1 MPPST
6 IVGATD
12 AVELQRR
19 SWALVWAVATPYWFF
34 MLATRMLGFNMA
46 TALDP
51 RIIIAPPHLRVLQHL
66 LLLPLLVLFLR
77 SALLVGWRESQRLR
91 ALWLHAG
98 MAIFFALLARPI
110 LVVLVAMQRGEVGL
124 LDELFRS
131 IIGPSFSL
139 VLWSSSGAD
148 FLLSYLGALLLVF
161 AAQHCMNLREQLC
174 RAAALEREWVR
185 GRLQSLQQRAH
196 PQFVINTLQDAV
208 AAIPQT
214 PVQASNLL
222 ARLIGLLRR
231 SLTLNGDDL
240 VPVTDEIESARQYLD
255 IQSQRFPQRI
265 EYAFEIDAAA
275 QSSLIPGLTLQPL
288 LEDVLLRSLRQPGNQ
303 LVVAVVVKLQA
314 AGVDI
319 TVRTNASVT
328 SNLVVPESAAIAA
341 TRERLQRLF
350 GDRQGLL
357 LDDDG
362 SATIS
367 ARLRIPWVDIGAHA
381 APT

>member
-1 MPPST
+1 MTPAT
-6 IVGATD
+6 ALRTTD
-12 AVELQRR
+12 AREWQRR
-19 SWALVWAVATPYWFF
+19 SWALVWAVATPYWLF
-34 MLATRMLGFNMA
+34 MLATRMLGFTLA
-46 TALDP
+46 TALAP

-77 SALLVGWRESQRLR
+77 SALLVGWRESQRMR
-91 ALWLHAG
+91 ALLLHAG
-98 MAIFFALLARPI
+98 MAVFFALLARPV
-110 LVVLVAMQRGEVGL
+110 LVVLVAIQRGEVEL
-124 LDELFRS
+124 MDELFRS

-148 FLLSYLGALLLVF
+148 FLLSYLGALLLVL
-161 AAQHCMNLREQLC
+161 AAQYCMDLREQLR
-174 RAAALEREWVR
+174 RAAALESEWVR

-214 PVQASNLL
+214 PKQAANLL
-222 ARLIGLLRR
+222 VRLITLLRR

-265 EYAFEIDAAA
+265 EYNFEIDAAA

-288 LEDVLLRSLRQPGNQ
+288 LEDVLLRSLRLPGTR

-314 AGVDI
+314 AGVEI

-381 APT
+381 APS

>member
-1 MPPST
+1 MTPTSALRT
-6 IVGATD
+6 TD
-12 AVELQRR
+12 PREWQRR
-19 SWALVWAVATPYWFF
+19 SWVLVWAVATPYWFF
-34 MLATRMLGFNMA
+34 MLATRMLGFNLA

-66 LLLPLLVLFLR
+66 LLMPLLVLFLR
-77 SALLVGWRESQRLR
+77 SALLIGWRESQKLR
-91 ALWLHAG
+91 ALLLHAG
-98 MAIFFALLARPI
+98 MAVFFALLARPV
-110 LVVLVAMQRGEVGL
+110 LVVLVAMQRGEVEL

-161 AAQHCMNLREQLC
+161 AAQYCMNLREQLH
-174 RAAALEREWVR
+174 RAAALESEWVR

-208 AAIPQT
+208 AAIPQA
-214 PVQASNLL
+214 PVQATNLL
-222 ARLIGLLRR
+222 ARLIVLLRR

-265 EYAFEIDAAA
+265 EYTFEIDAAA

-303 LVVAVVVKLQA
+303 LVVAVVVTLQA

-319 TVRTNASVT
+319 TVRSNASVT

>member
-1 MPPST
+1 MTPTSALR
-6 IVGATD
+6 ATE
-12 AVELQRR
+12 AREWQRR

-34 MLATRMLGFNMA
+34 MLATRMLGFNLA

-77 SALLVGWRESQRLR
+77 SALLIGWRESQKLR

-98 MAIFFALLARPI
+98 MALFFALLARPV
-110 LVVLVAMQRGEVGL
+110 LVVLVAMQRGEVEL

-161 AAQHCMNLREQLC
+161 AAQYCMNLREQLR
-174 RAAALEREWVR
+174 RAAALESEWVR

-214 PVQASNLL
+214 PNQATNLL
-222 ARLIGLLRR
+222 ARLIALLRR

-265 EYAFEIDAAA
+265 EYTFEIDAAA
-275 QSSLIPGLTLQPL
+275 RSSLIPGLTLQPL
-288 LEDVLLRSLRQPGNQ
+288 LEDVLLRSLRQPGTE
-303 LVVAVVVKLQA
+303 LLVAVMVKLQA

-319 TVRTNASVT
+319 TVHTNASVT

-357 LDDDG
+357 LDDGG

-367 ARLRIPWVDIGAHA
+367 ARLRIPWVDTGAHA

>member
-1 MPPST
+1 MAP
-6 IVGATD
+6 ATALGTTD
-12 AVELQRR
+12 VRELQRR

-34 MLATRMLGFNMA
+34 MLATRMLGFNLA

-91 ALWLHAG
+91 ALLLHAG
-98 MAIFFALLARPI
+98 MAVFFALLARPV
-110 LVVLVAMQRGEVGL
+110 LVILVAMQRGEVEL

-161 AAQHCMNLREQLC
+161 AAQYCMNLREQLR
-174 RAAALEREWVR
+174 RAAVLESEWVR

-208 AAIPQT
+208 AAIAQAPN
-214 PVQASNLL
+214 QASNLL
-222 ARLIGLLRR
+222 AHLIALLRR

-240 VPVTDEIESARQYLD
+240 VPVTDEIESAQQYLG
-255 IQSQRFPQRI
+255 IQSQRFPGRI
-265 EYAFEIDAAA
+265 DYTFDVDAAA
-275 QSSLIPGLTLQPL
+275 KSSLIPGLTLQPL
-288 LEDVLLRSLRQPGNQ
+288 LEDVLLRSLRQPGTQ
-303 LVVAVVVKLQA
+303 LVVAVVVTLQP
-314 AGVDI
+314 AGVEI
-319 TVRTNASVT
+319 TVRSNASVT
-328 SNLVVPESAAIAA
+328 SSVVVAESAAIAA
-341 TRERLQRLF
+341 TRERMQRLF

-357 LDDDG
+357 LDDS

-367 ARLRIPWVDIGAHA
+367 ARLRIPWVGIGAHA

>member
-1 MPPST
+1 MTPT
-6 IVGATD
+6 TALRTTD
-12 AVELQRR
+12 PRDWQRR

-34 MLATRMLGFNMA
+34 MLATRMLGFNLA

-98 MAIFFALLARPI
+98 MAVFFALLARPI
-110 LVVLVAMQRGEVGL
+110 LVVLVAMQRGEVEL

-161 AAQHCMNLREQLC
+161 LAQYCVNLREQLR
-174 RAAALEREWVR
+174 RAAALESEWVR

-208 AAIPQT
+208 AAIPQA
-214 PVQASNLL
+214 PGQASNLL
-222 ARLIGLLRR
+222 VRLIGLLRR

-265 EYAFEIDAAA
+265 EYTIDIDAAA
-275 QSSLIPGLTLQPL
+275 KSSLIPGLTLQPL
-288 LEDVLLRSLRQPGNQ
+288 LEDVLLRSLRQPGTR
-303 LVVAVVVKLQA
+303 LVVAVMVTLQA

-319 TVRTNASVT
+319 TVHTNASIT

-341 TRERLQRLF
+341 TRERLHRLF

-357 LDDDG
+357 LNDDG

-367 ARLRIPWVDIGAHA
+367 ARLRIPWLDIGAQA